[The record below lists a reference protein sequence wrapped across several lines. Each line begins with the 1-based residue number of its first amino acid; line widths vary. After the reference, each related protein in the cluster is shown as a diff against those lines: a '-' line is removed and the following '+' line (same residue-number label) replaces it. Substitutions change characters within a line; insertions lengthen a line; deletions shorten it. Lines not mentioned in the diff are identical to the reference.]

1 MHTAYVRATVM
12 PSSLGCYVCSY
23 WRSGA
28 AILGKLIPLEGDCV
42 LSPSWLD
49 NRSEDVTNKK

>member
-1 MHTAYVRATVM
+1 MHTAYVRTTVM

-28 AILGKLIPLEGDCV
+28 AILGK
-42 LSPSWLD
+42 
-49 NRSEDVTNKK
+49 